1 MGEKGGG
8 HGRST
13 ERGWFPGSLGS
24 SEGGMQRM
32 KKKEL
37 NLWENEAKEAQKC
50 RGRSKLFQTE
60 VKTALNSG

>member
-1 MGEKGGG
+1 
-8 HGRST
+8 
-13 ERGWFPGSLGS
+13 
-24 SEGGMQRM
+24 M